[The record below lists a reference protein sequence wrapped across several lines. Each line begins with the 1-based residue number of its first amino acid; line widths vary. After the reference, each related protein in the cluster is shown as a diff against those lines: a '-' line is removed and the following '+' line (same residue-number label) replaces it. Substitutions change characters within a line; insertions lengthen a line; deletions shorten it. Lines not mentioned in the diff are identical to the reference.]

1 MKITDLEIYTTNEEK
16 KLLDKLQKPCYFETL
31 SEREQHVS
39 ENLVRK
45 SLLRKIRYKGSTVV
59 LPNEKP

>member
-31 SEREQHVS
+31 SEREQQVS

-59 LPNEKP
+59 LPNEKS

>member
-16 KLLDKLQKPCYFETL
+16 KLLDKLQKPCYFKTL